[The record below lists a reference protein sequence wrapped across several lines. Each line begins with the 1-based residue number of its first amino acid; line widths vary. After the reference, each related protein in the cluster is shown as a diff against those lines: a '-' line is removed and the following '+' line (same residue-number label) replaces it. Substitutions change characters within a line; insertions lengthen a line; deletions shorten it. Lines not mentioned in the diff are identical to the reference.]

1 MYRRLPVT
9 LLFIYL
15 GVLVQVS
22 AQQTQVCPNCD
33 YSSLSAA
40 VLDAKPYD
48 TIMVEKGVYNEH
60 EIIIDKALT
69 IIGNGYPEINGENI
83 GSTIRI
89 QADDVSIEGFS
100 IKHVGFSHTEEF
112 AGIHVQK
119 SNGFRIENNRFENV
133 FFGILIEASKKGVI
147 RQNKVYGE
155 RKQEFY
161 SGNGIHG
168 WKSKALLIEDNELMR
183 LRDGIYLEFVDDTKV
198 LRNQSYE
205 NIRYG
210 LHFMFSN
217 DNDYEHNV
225 FTNNGAG
232 VAVMFSKRINMKHN
246 IFQKNW
252 GTSSFGLL
260 LKEIYDAEI
269 TNNDFEENTTGIQVE
284 GSSRINYL
292 NNNFRNNGW
301 AVKISGGCFTNIFES
316 NNFLYNSFD
325 LSYNAKVNDNHFT
338 GNYWSSYTGY
348 DLDRDGV
355 GDVAYRPVKLFSYI
369 VNKNPESITL
379 MRSLFVDIIN
389 FSEKVSPIFT
399 PDNLVDKTPKMKI
412 IND

>member
-1 MYRRLPVT
+1 MDRYL
-9 LLFIYL
+9 LAILFIIS
-15 GVLVQVS
+15 S
-22 AQQTQVCPNCD
+22 ALISRVDAQAIQVCESCN
-33 YSSLSAA
+33 YATVSMA
-40 VLDAKPYD
+40 VAKANPFD
-48 TIMVEKGVYNEH
+48 TIIVEKGIYNEH

-69 IIGNGYPEINGENI
+69 IIGKEYPEINGENI

-89 QADDVSIEGFS
+89 QADDVSIQGLS

-119 SNGFRIENNRFENV
+119 SNSFKIENNRFEDV
-133 FFGILIEASKKGVI
+133 FFGILIEASKNGIIK
-147 RQNKVYGE
+147 QNKVYGE
-155 RKQEFY
+155 SKQEFY

-168 WKSKALLIEDNELMR
+168 WKSKTLLIEDNELMR
-183 LRDGIYLEFVDDTKV
+183 LRDGIYLEFVDDSKV
-198 LRNQSYE
+198 LRNKSFE

-217 DNDYEHNV
+217 DNEYEHNT

-232 VAVMFSKRINMKHN
+232 VAVMFSKRINMEHN
-246 IFQKNW
+246 TFQKNW
-252 GTSSFGLL
+252 GTASFGLL
-260 LKEIYDAEI
+260 LKEIYDAKI
-269 TNNDFEENTTGIQVE
+269 TNNVFEDNTTGIQVE
-284 GSSRINYL
+284 GSSRIDYR

-301 AVKISGGCFTNIFES
+301 AVKISGGCFTNIFEG

-325 LSYNAKVNDNHFT
+325 LSYNAKVNDNRFT

-355 GDVAYRPVKLFSYI
+355 GDVVYRPVKLFSYI
-369 VNKNPESITL
+369 VNKNPEAITL

-399 PDNLVDKTPKMKI
+399 PDNLVDPTPRMKAI
-412 IND
+412 HD